1 LELQLTITAAT
12 ANSKTACT
20 ILILFM
26 MNYFSFRR
34 PENYLYGLKLVNMKC
49 FWVLLTSLFF
59 SLFLSAQSAEDSL
72 KTVINTLFTGMKNA
86 DSVLFKSAFS
96 NNAVLQT
103 ITRNKE
109 GKMIVITEKIDEFAS
124 SVGKLKKDSADERIQ
139 FETIKIDGPL
149 AMVWTPYNF
158 YFNGKFSH
166 CGVNSFQLVRF
177 DGIWKIQYIIDTR
190 RKQGCR

>member
-1 LELQLTITAAT
+1 
-12 ANSKTACT
+12 
-20 ILILFM
+20 
-26 MNYFSFRR
+26 
-34 PENYLYGLKLVNMKC
+34 MKC

-109 GKMIVITEKIDEFAS
+109 GKMIVMTEKIDEFAS